1 MSSPTLAQPP
11 IPPTPGDANVSGK
24 TIIVTGGNA
33 GLGFDA
39 ARQFLTLGASRIILA
54 CRSMQKGRDAASA
67 LCAHPT
73 VKTTNPDAIIDAF
86 ELDLDDYHSGLCFS
100 NRVKAEVTELD
111 ILLNNGGQVVM
122 DYEKSKSGHERSMQ
136 VNCYTHLLI
145 SLELLPLLRSTAAA
159 RGTPS
164 RITFTGSA
172 TQIMQNTL
180 SKQPISP
187 ESTVLGHFDDEANF
201 NKLYRYA
208 DSKTVVNAYVR
219 RLAALAPSE
228 VIVNN
233 ACPGLVRTGIDKNLP
248 FYLKLP
254 MGLIRQSTGRTVE
267 EGARTLVYAAV
278 VAGPE
283 TNGKFLQHNQI
294 DPGADLL
301 NTPEGESFIG
311 KLWKESVQD
320 VAAVDPAL
328 ESYT

>member
-136 VNCYTHLLI
+136 GMIYQVC
-145 SLELLPLLRSTAAA
+145 
-159 RGTPS
+159 
-164 RITFTGSA
+164 
-172 TQIMQNTL
+172 
-180 SKQPISP
+180 
-187 ESTVLGHFDDEANF
+187 
-201 NKLYRYA
+201 
-208 DSKTVVNAYVR
+208 
-219 RLAALAPSE
+219 
-228 VIVNN
+228 
-233 ACPGLVRTGIDKNLP
+233 
-248 FYLKLP
+248 
-254 MGLIRQSTGRTVE
+254 
-267 EGARTLVYAAV
+267 
-278 VAGPE
+278 
-283 TNGKFLQHNQI
+283 
-294 DPGADLL
+294 
-301 NTPEGESFIG
+301 
-311 KLWKESVQD
+311 
-320 VAAVDPAL
+320 
-328 ESYT
+328 